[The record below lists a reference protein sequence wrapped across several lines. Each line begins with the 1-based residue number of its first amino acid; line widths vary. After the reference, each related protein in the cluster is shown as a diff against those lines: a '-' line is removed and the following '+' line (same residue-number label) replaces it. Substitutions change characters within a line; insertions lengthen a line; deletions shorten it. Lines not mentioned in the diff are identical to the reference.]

1 MDPQDRLGLYA
12 TNFYIIITKLFWLSG
27 KVGCPRCNGYSSAVT
42 VYSSKFTA
50 TAVTGYSRFTTGKQE
65 SIGLFDTAE
74 AAALALEEAE
84 LSGLRMP
91 TKKRAPRG
99 TVRSPALSHMYYA
112 ALT

>member
-1 MDPQDRLGLYA
+1 MQPASPDGEQPAWTERRNRKNA
-12 TNFYIIITKLFWLSG
+12 TGHRGVSEKPDG
-27 KVGCPRCNGYSSAVT
+27 KFQA
-42 VYSSKFTA
+42 
-50 TAVTGYSRFTTGKQE
+50 RFTTGKQE

-99 TVRSPALSHMYYA
+99 TVRSPASPTCTMQH
-112 ALT
+112 

>member
-1 MDPQDRLGLYA
+1 MSEKPD
-12 TNFYIIITKLFWLSG
+12 G
-27 KVGCPRCNGYSSAVT
+27 KFQA
-42 VYSSKFTA
+42 
-50 TAVTGYSRFTTGKQE
+50 RFTTGKQE

-99 TVRSPALSHMYYA
+99 TVRSPALLPHVLCSIDM
-112 ALT
+112 TVVRMW